1 MNKPQTACGANG
13 GLVRPTIII
22 TVIDDAEGIT
32 KMWPYVIICHLMFMF
47 IFETKAKI
55 YTSKGTLWEYKY
67 KEKTKT

>member
-32 KMWPYVIICHLMFMF
+32 KM
-47 IFETKAKI
+47 
-55 YTSKGTLWEYKY
+55 
-67 KEKTKT
+67 